1 MKLAKVSFLVTN
13 ENMGLCLYMTIW
25 GSIILTYCL
34 WIFKAFFVTLF
45 IPKQNYRKEV
55 TPKNWHQPPEG
66 GGVPRQEE
74 VIHPCKTNKQIQGRD
89 RERFGAKR
97 LKTYVTASFGLYL
110 LLHWEEAIIFEP
122 LQYGKSVLKEQNYD
136 VSGGTFKDLS

>member
-1 MKLAKVSFLVTN
+1 MLHYLSQNKTTEKKSPPKTDTN
-13 ENMGLCLYMTIW
+13 
-25 GSIILTYCL
+25 
-34 WIFKAFFVTLF
+34 
-45 IPKQNYRKEV
+45 
-55 TPKNWHQPPEG
+55 HQKG